1 MMMRRLLTVTLL
13 AAMLCTVSV
22 VSGLAQVFP
31 SRTVFIVVPYPAG
44 GSTDALARAIANE
57 LSKLW
62 KQAVV
67 VENMGGASSIIGTH
81 KVADATA
88 DGYTLLL
95 TIDPT
100 VVSNRFLY
108 KELPYDPDKSLIP
121 ITMVAKSGQ
130 LVIANPS
137 FPAKN
142 LRELVDDARRTPGK
156 VAYASYGMGTQPNLL
171 FETIGKHEGVHFLHV
186 PYKGIAPVVNAVMT
200 GEVQI
205 SVASPAAAGAMVRAG
220 KIKALAI
227 GGAKRSSQFPDV
239 PTIAESGYP
248 YVNSVIWWGMFAP
261 GGTSAQ
267 LVDRINHDVASVAK
281 QPDFIKKYFAAFG
294 LDPVMD
300 TPAEFAAAIRSDVKV
315 TAEMVKAA
323 GVKPIQ

>member
-1 MMMRRLLTVTLL
+1 MMRRLLTGTLL
-13 AAMLCTVSV
+13 AAMLCA
-22 VSGLAQVFP
+22 VSGVSALAQAFL

-44 GSTDALARAIANE
+44 GSTDALARALANE

-62 KQAVV
+62 KQSVV
-67 VENMGGASSIIGTH
+67 VENIGGASSIIGAS
-81 KVADATA
+81 KVANATP
-88 DGYTLLL
+88 DGNTLLL

-108 KELPYDPDKSLIP
+108 KQLPYDPDKSLIP
-121 ITMVAKSGQ
+121 ITMLAKSGQ

-142 LRELVDDARRTPGK
+142 LRELVDAARRTPGK

-171 FETIGKHEGVHFLHV
+171 FETIGKREGVQFLHV
-186 PYKGIAPVVNAVMT
+186 PYKGIAPDVNAVMA

-205 SVASPAAAGAMVRAG
+205 SVASPAASGSMVKAGM
-220 KIKALAI
+220 IKALAI
-227 GGAKRSSQFPDV
+227 GGSKRSSLFPDV

-248 YVNSVIWWGMFAP
+248 YVNSVIWWGLFAP

-267 LVDRINHDVASVAK
+267 LVDRISQDVASVAK
-281 QPDFIKKYFAAFG
+281 QPDFIEKYFTAFG

-300 TPAEFAAAIRSDVKV
+300 TPAEFAATIRSDVKI

-323 GVKPIQ
+323 GVKPE